1 MLPATDIA
9 NEAAANAT
17 ARTDSR
23 ARASADHSA
32 DAPSTRSAAQK
43 PAPAPAKAASDSA
56 RLNYDQER
64 GRVYVEIL
72 DPQTGE
78 VLQRLPPESA
88 VERLQQINAGQLAG
102 ALFDDFA

>member
-9 NEAAANAT
+9 NEAVANAT
-17 ARTDSR
+17 ARTAGR

-32 DAPSTRSAAQK
+32 DAPSTRAATP
-43 PAPAPAKAASDSA
+43 PATRLPAKAAGDTA
-56 RLNYDQER
+56 RLTYDQER

-88 VERLQQINAGQLAG
+88 VERLQELNDGQPG
-102 ALFDDFA
+102 ALVDNFV

>member
-9 NEAAANAT
+9 SEAVANAT
-17 ARTDSR
+17 ARTESR
-23 ARASADHSA
+23 ARAGADNSV
-32 DAPSTRSAAQK
+32 DAPSTRAA
-43 PAPAPAKAASDSA
+43 PRTARLPAKATGDTA
-56 RLNYDQER
+56 RLTYDQER

-88 VERLQQINAGQLAG
+88 VERLQELNDGQPG
-102 ALFDDFA
+102 ALVDNFV